1 MEGYKKIAP
10 TELCGNVFHM
20 IGDEWMLVTATDK
33 EGGYNTMTASWGGM
47 GVLWNKPVTYIFL
60 RPQRYTREL
69 MDASETFSA
78 CFLPE
83 SYRKELQYCGSH
95 TGREV
100 DKLAFC
106 GFEAVTLDNTP
117 VIAQSEIAITCRKLF
132 RQKFDP
138 ESFADPSIDAAN
150 YPNKDYHFFYVGEIL
165 GVYQK

>member
-1 MEGYKKIAP
+1 MNKITP
-10 TELCGNVFHM
+10 QELNKNPFDLIGKQWAM
-20 IGDEWMLVTATDK
+20 ITTKSADGRV
-33 EGGYNTMTASWGGM
+33 NTMTASWGGV

-78 CFLPE
+78 CFLPD

-100 DKLAFC
+100 DKLAIC

-117 VIAQSEIAITCRKLF
+117 VLAQAEIAITCRKLF

-138 ESFADPSIDAAN
+138 ESFVDPSIDAAN

>member
-1 MEGYKKIAP
+1 MNKITP
-10 TELCGNVFHM
+10 QELNKNPFDLIGKQWAM
-20 IGDEWMLVTATDK
+20 ITTKSADGRV
-33 EGGYNTMTASWGGM
+33 NTMTASWGGV

-78 CFLPE
+78 CFLPDP
-83 SYRKELQYCGSH
+83 YRKELQYCGSH

-100 DKLAFC
+100 DKLAIC

-117 VIAQSEIAITCRKLF
+117 VLAQAEIAITCRKLF

-138 ESFADPSIDAAN
+138 ASFVDPSIDAAN

>member
-1 MEGYKKIAP
+1 MNKITP
-10 TELCGNVFHM
+10 QELNKNPFDLIGKQWAM
-20 IGDEWMLVTATDK
+20 ITTKSADGHV
-33 EGGYNTMTASWGGM
+33 NTMTASWGGV
-47 GVLWNKPVTYIFL
+47 GVLWNKPVTYVFL

-100 DKLAFC
+100 DKLAIC
-106 GFEAVTLDNTP
+106 GFEATTLDNTP
-117 VIAQSEIAITCRKLF
+117 VLAQSEIAITCRKLF

-138 ESFADPSIDAAN
+138 ESFVDPSIDTAN